1 MKTHLSVIKIS
12 FFLFLLISTS
22 LITFGQNSDNGTKL
36 KFTRQSDGK
45 IAYSN
50 TVNQKV
56 FNFIIEGITN
66 QQQANDFISMFQG
79 KKFVVSV
86 NITEI
91 AESNNLRNGIIILE
105 RTAKIPNFREL
116 LINAGFSNIY
126 VDDELISV
134 DELEILKTNVPIKT
148 YK

>member
-86 NITEI
+86 NVTEI